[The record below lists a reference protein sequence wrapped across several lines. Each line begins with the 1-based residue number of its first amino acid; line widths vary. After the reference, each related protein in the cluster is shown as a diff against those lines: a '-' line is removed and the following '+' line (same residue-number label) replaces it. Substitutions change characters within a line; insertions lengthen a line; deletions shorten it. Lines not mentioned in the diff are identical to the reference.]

1 MKSILV
7 TLSALLFTV
16 STVVAQKA
24 PASPKV
30 VAESENTVVTY
41 GQPSKKDREIFGK
54 LVPYGQVWRTGANEA
69 TTVQFK
75 KDVVFGGKK
84 VKAGTYSLF
93 TIPTEGEWTIILNT
107 ELGQWGAYK
116 YNDIKKNNV
125 AEVKVKANNQSTVLE
140 KLTIVTDDKKITI
153 GWDKTSV
160 SVDTKF

>member
-7 TLSALLFTV
+7 TLFTLVFAV
-16 STVVAQKA
+16 STATAQKA

-30 VAESENTVVTY
+30 VAESQNTMITY
-41 GQPSKKDREIFGK
+41 GQPSKRDREIFGK

-75 KDVVFGGKK
+75 KDVTFGGKK

-93 TIPTEGEWTIILNT
+93 TIPTENEWTIILNS

-125 AEVKVKANNQSTVLE
+125 AEVKVKATNTASFME
-140 KLTIVTDDKKITI
+140 KLTITTDDKKITI

>member
-7 TLSALLFTV
+7 TLFTLVFAV
-16 STVVAQKA
+16 STATAQKA

-30 VAESENTVVTY
+30 VAESQNTMITY

-75 KDVVFGGKK
+75 KDVTFGGKK

-93 TIPTEGEWTIILNT
+93 TIPTENEWTIILNS

-116 YNDIKKNNV
+116 YNDIKKSNV
-125 AEVKVKANNQSTVLE
+125 AEVKVKATNTASFME
-140 KLTIVTDDKKITI
+140 KLTITTDDKKITI

>member
-7 TLSALLFTV
+7 TLFTLVFAV
-16 STVVAQKA
+16 STATAQKA
-24 PASPKV
+24 PVSPKV
-30 VAESENTVVTY
+30 VAESQNTMITY

-75 KDVVFGGKK
+75 KDVTFGGKK

-93 TIPTEGEWTIILNT
+93 TIPTENEWTIILNS

-125 AEVKVKANNQSTVLE
+125 AEVKVKATNTASFME
-140 KLTIVTDDKKITI
+140 KLTITTDDKKITI

>member
-7 TLSALLFTV
+7 TLFTLVFAV
-16 STVVAQKA
+16 STATAQKA

-30 VAESENTVVTY
+30 VAESQNTMITY

-75 KDVVFGGKK
+75 KDVTFGGKK

-93 TIPTEGEWTIILNT
+93 TIPTENEWTIILNS

-125 AEVKVKANNQSTVLE
+125 AEVKVKATNTASVME
-140 KLTIVTDDKKITI
+140 KLTITTDDKKITI

>member
-7 TLSALLFTV
+7 TLFAVVFAVT
-16 STVVAQKA
+16 STMAQKA

-30 VAESENTVVTY
+30 VAESKNTVITY

-75 KDVVFGGKK
+75 SDVTFGGKK

-93 TIPTEGEWTIILNT
+93 TIPSENEWTIILNS

-125 AEVKVKANNQSTVLE
+125 AEVKVKATNTASVME
-140 KLTIVTDDKKITI
+140 KLTITTDDKKITI

>member
-7 TLSALLFTV
+7 TLFTLVFAV
-16 STVVAQKA
+16 STATAQKA

-30 VAESENTVVTY
+30 VAESQNTMITY

-75 KDVVFGGKK
+75 KDVTFGGKK

-93 TIPTEGEWTIILNT
+93 TIPTENEWTIILNS

-125 AEVKVKANNQSTVLE
+125 AEVKVKATNTASFME
-140 KLTIVTDDKKITI
+140 KLTITTDDKKITI

>member
-7 TLSALLFTV
+7 NLFTLVFAV
-16 STVVAQKA
+16 STATAQKA

-30 VAESENTVVTY
+30 VAESQNTMITY

-75 KDVVFGGKK
+75 KDVTFGGKK

-93 TIPTEGEWTIILNT
+93 TIPTENEWTIILNS

-125 AEVKVKANNQSTVLE
+125 AEVKVKATNTASFME
-140 KLTIVTDDKKITI
+140 KLTITTDDKKITI